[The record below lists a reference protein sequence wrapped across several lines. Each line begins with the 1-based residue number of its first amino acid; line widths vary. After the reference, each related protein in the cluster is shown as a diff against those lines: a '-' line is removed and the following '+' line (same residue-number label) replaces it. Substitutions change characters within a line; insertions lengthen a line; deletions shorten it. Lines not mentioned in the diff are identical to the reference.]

1 MKDDLRKNI
10 ADHRLSYRGKK
21 DELVFDQ
28 DRIVEFNHRHKSV
41 LTGYDLSLGSCRILN
56 LCDRV
61 NYDSNLG
68 AFSFPRHCP
77 P

>member
-41 LTGYDLSLGSCRILN
+41 LTGYDLSLGSCRK
-56 LCDRV
+56 R
-61 NYDSNLG
+61 
-68 AFSFPRHCP
+68 
-77 P
+77 